1 MCDANSGCVVM
12 DRMAITSPAP
22 ALTLRS
28 ATALAAAIR
37 GGEVSAREVVQAH
50 VDRLHTRQPRT
61 NALAC
66 DRFTEALEE
75 ADAADARVKAG
86 GELPPF
92 LGVPCT
98 VKESIS
104 VAGMPNS
111 AGLVALK
118 DRRSDTNA
126 PAVQRLVDAGF
137 IPLGV
142 TNTSEMT
149 MWIESVNRV
158 YGRTRNAYDPHRTA
172 GGSSGG
178 EGAAVGSGGSPV
190 GLGSDIGGSI
200 RVPAFFNGVFGHK
213 PSPGLVPNTGQYPST
228 EGEAAF
234 MLTLG
239 PLARHAEDLMPV
251 TRIISGPDGVDERC
265 VARELGDPTKVDLK
279 QLRVLL
285 ADDASLLPA
294 RKELREAR
302 DAAAGALEERGA
314 SCERV
319 SLKQLRRALEIYLAA
334 LGDGADTS
342 LNQLLE
348 DAGVQPRGARPWMD
362 AVRGSG
368 DHTMPI
374 LITLA
379 LERLN
384 RHMPAGRTQKAVAAA
399 RSLRDEVGAI
409 LGDDA
414 ILLHQPHPRVAPRH
428 GGTIGRAWVLTPA
441 AVFNLLG
448 LPVTQVPLGLNPR
461 GLPLGVQ
468 VAAADGN
475 DHLTIAAA
483 LALEQRF
490 GGWVPPS

>member
-1 MCDANSGCVVM
+1 MPD
-12 DRMAITSPAP
+12 MAITAPAP

-28 ATALAAAIR
+28 ATALAKAIHA
-37 GGEVSAREVVQAH
+37 GEVTAREVVQAH
-50 VDRLHTRQPRT
+50 IDRLHTRQPRT

-66 DRFTEALEE
+66 DRFAHALEE
-75 ADAADARVKAG
+75 ADAADAQLANASG
-86 GELPPF
+86 NDDLPPF

-104 VAGMPNS
+104 VEGMPNC

-126 PAVQRLVDAGF
+126 PAVQRLRDAGF

-213 PSPGLVPNTGQYPST
+213 PSPGLVPNTGQFPST
-228 EGEAAF
+228 EGEAAY

-239 PLARHAEDLMPV
+239 PLTRRAEDLMPV
-251 TRIISGPDGVDERC
+251 TKIISGPDGVDERC
-265 VARELGDPTKVDLK
+265 IPRELGDPAQVDIK
-279 QLRVLL
+279 RLRVLV

-302 DAAAGALEERGA
+302 DNAARALEEQGA
-314 SCERV
+314 SCEKV

-334 LGDGADTS
+334 LGDGAGVS
-342 LNQLLE
+342 LSELLE
-348 DAGVQPRGARPWMD
+348 NAGVEVGGRRQWVDAARGR
-362 AVRGSG
+362 G
-368 DHTMPI
+368 DHTIPM
-374 LITLA
+374 LITAA

-384 RHMPAGRTQKAVAAA
+384 RHVPAARTQKAVAAA
-399 RSLRDEVGAI
+399 RALREEVGEV
-409 LGDDA
+409 LGDDG

-428 GGTIGRAWVLTPA
+428 GGTVGRAWVLTPA

-448 LPVTQVPLGLNPR
+448 LPVTQVPLGLNPK

-483 LALEQRF
+483 LTLERRF
-490 GGWVPPS
+490 GGWVPPP

>member
-1 MCDANSGCVVM
+1 V
-12 DRMAITSPAP
+12 AITAPSPQ
-22 ALTLRS
+22 LTQRS
-28 ATALAAAIR
+28 ATDLAAAIR
-37 GGEVSAREVVQAH
+37 TKQLTAREVVQAH
-50 VDRLHTRQPRT
+50 VDRLHARQPRT

-66 DRFTEALEE
+66 DRFADALTEADR
-75 ADAADARVKAG
+75 ADERIKTDPDP
-86 GELPPF
+86 PPF

-98 VKESIS
+98 IKESIG
-104 VAGMPNS
+104 VTGMPNC

-118 DRRSDTNA
+118 ERRADADAT
-126 PAVQRLVDAGF
+126 AVARLKQAGF

-213 PSPGLVPNTGQYPST
+213 PSPGVVPNTGQFPST
-228 EGEAAF
+228 EGEAAY

-239 PLARHAEDLMPV
+239 PLTRHAEDLMPV
-251 TRIISGPDGVDERC
+251 TRIIAGPDGIDEHC
-265 VARELGDPTKVDLK
+265 VPRELGDPAATDFAA
-279 QLRVLL
+279 LRVLVV
-285 ADDASLLPA
+285 DDASLIPA
-294 RKELREAR
+294 RKELRDAR
-302 DAAAGALEERGA
+302 DRAADALQQLGARTET
-314 SCERV
+314 V

-334 LGDGADTS
+334 LGDGASVS
-342 LNQLLE
+342 LGELLT
-348 DAGVQPRGARPWMD
+348 DAGVELHGSRHWVDAARGR
-362 AVRGSG
+362 G
-368 DHTMPI
+368 DHTFPV
-374 LITLA
+374 LITAA

-384 RHMPAGRTQKAVAAA
+384 RHMPTARTRKAVAAA
-399 RSLRDEVGAI
+399 RSLREEMTGI
-409 LGDDA
+409 LGDDG
-414 ILLHQPHPRVAPRH
+414 ILLHPPHPRVAPRH
-428 GGTIGRAWVLTPA
+428 GATVGRAWVLTPA

-448 LPVTQVPLGLNPR
+448 LPVTEVPLGLNPK

-483 LALEQRF
+483 LALERHF
-490 GGWVPPS
+490 GGWSPPA

>member
-1 MCDANSGCVVM
+1 V
-12 DRMAITSPAP
+12 AITAPSPQ
-22 ALTLRS
+22 LTQRS
-28 ATALAAAIR
+28 ATDLAAAIR
-37 GGEVSAREVVQAH
+37 TKQLTAREVVQAH
-50 VDRLHTRQPRT
+50 VDRLHARQPRT

-66 DRFTEALEE
+66 ARFADALTEADR
-75 ADAADARVKAG
+75 ADERIRTDPDP
-86 GELPPF
+86 PPF

-98 VKESIS
+98 IKESIG
-104 VAGMPNS
+104 VTGMPNC

-118 DRRSDTNA
+118 DRRAEADAT
-126 PAVQRLVDAGF
+126 AVARLKQAGF

-213 PSPGLVPNTGQYPST
+213 PSPGLVPNTGQFPST
-228 EGEAAF
+228 EGEAAY

-239 PLARHAEDLMPV
+239 PLTRHAEDLMPV
-251 TRIISGPDGVDERC
+251 TRIIAGPDGIDEYC
-265 VARELGDPTKVDLK
+265 VPRELGDPAATEFAR
-279 QLRVLL
+279 LRVLV
-285 ADDASLLPA
+285 AGDASLIPA
-294 RKELREAR
+294 RKELRDAR
-302 DAAAGALEERGA
+302 DRAADALQHLGARTEK
-314 SCERV
+314 V

-334 LGDGADTS
+334 LGDGASVS
-342 LNQLLE
+342 LGELLTG
-348 DAGVQPRGARPWMD
+348 AGVELHGSRHWVDAARGR
-362 AVRGSG
+362 G
-368 DHTMPI
+368 DHTLPV
-374 LITLA
+374 LITAA

-384 RHMPAGRTQKAVAAA
+384 RHMPDARIRKAVGAA
-399 RSLRDEVGAI
+399 RALREEMKDI
-409 LGDDA
+409 LGDDG
-414 ILLHQPHPRVAPRH
+414 ILLHPPHPRVAPRH
-428 GGTIGRAWVLTPA
+428 GATVGRAWVLTPA

-448 LPVTQVPLGLNPR
+448 LPVTEVPLGLNPK

-468 VAAADGN
+468 VAAAGGN

-483 LALEQRF
+483 LALERRF
-490 GGWVPPS
+490 GGWVPPA

>member
-1 MCDANSGCVVM
+1 V
-12 DRMAITSPAP
+12 AIASPAQ

-28 ATALAAAIR
+28 ATDLATAIR
-37 GGEVSAREVVQAH
+37 KRETTAREVVQAH
-50 VDRLHTRQPRT
+50 IDRLHARQPRT

-66 DRFTEALEE
+66 DRFLEALDD
-75 ADAADARVKAG
+75 ADRADARVAAG

-104 VAGMPNS
+104 LKGMPNC
-111 AGLVALK
+111 AGLVARK
-118 DRRSDTNA
+118 DLRAVENA
-126 PAVQRLVDAGF
+126 PAVQRLIDAGF

-149 MWIESVNRV
+149 MWIESDNRV

-200 RVPAFFNGVFGHK
+200 RLPAFFNGVFGHK
-213 PSPGLVPNTGQYPST
+213 PSPGLVPNTGQFPST
-228 EGEAAF
+228 EGEAAY

-251 TRIISGPDGVDERC
+251 TRIIAGPDGKDERC
-265 VARELGDPTKVDLK
+265 VARELGDPARVEWSK
-279 QLRVLL
+279 LRILL
-285 ADDASLLPA
+285 ADDASLVPA

-302 DAAAGALEERGA
+302 DAAARTLEERGA
-314 SCERV
+314 RCERV

-334 LGDGADTS
+334 LGDGAGTS
-342 LNQLLE
+342 LTELLE
-348 DAGVQPRGARPWMD
+348 DAGVDPRGRKPWRDAAR
-362 AVRGSG
+362 RQG
-368 DHTMPI
+368 DHTLPV
-374 LITLA
+374 LITLT

-384 RHMPAGRTQKAVAAA
+384 RHMPEARTKKAVQAA
-399 RSLRDEVGAI
+399 RALREEVGGI

-428 GGTIGRAWVLTPA
+428 GATVGRAWVLTPA
-441 AVFNLLG
+441 ATFNLLG
-448 LPVTQVPLGLNPR
+448 LPVTQVPLGLNHK

-468 VAAADGN
+468 VAAADGY

-483 LALEQRF
+483 LALEARF
-490 GGWVPPS
+490 GGWVPPAG

>member
-1 MCDANSGCVVM
+1 
-12 DRMAITSPAP
+12 MAITSPAP

-28 ATALAAAIR
+28 ATDLAAAIR

-50 VDRLHTRQPRT
+50 VDRLHARQPRT

-66 DRFTEALEE
+66 DRFVEALAE

-98 VKESIS
+98 IKESIS
-104 VAGMPNS
+104 VKGMPNC
-111 AGLVALK
+111 AGLVARRE
-118 DRRSDTNA
+118 RRSETNA
-126 PAVQRLVDAGF
+126 PAVQRLIDAGF

-149 MWIESVNRV
+149 MWIESDNRV

-200 RVPAFFNGVFGHK
+200 RLPAFFNGVFGHK
-213 PSPGLVPNTGQYPST
+213 PSPGLVPNTGQFPST
-228 EGEAAF
+228 EGEAAY

-251 TRIISGPDGVDERC
+251 TKLIAGPDG
-265 VARELGDPTKVDLK
+265 
-279 QLRVLL
+279 
-285 ADDASLLPA
+285 
-294 RKELREAR
+294 
-302 DAAAGALEERGA
+302 RGRA
-314 SCERV
+314 
-319 SLKQLRRALEIYLAA
+319 LRRARARRPAA
-334 LGDGADTS
+334 RRPR
-342 LNQLLE
+342 E
-348 DAGVQPRGARPWMD
+348 DARPARRRRLAPAGQEGAARRPRPSRQGARGPRRQLRAHLAQAAPARARDLPRRARGRSRHVAGRAARGGRRAAASDHPWRE
-362 AVRGSG
+362 AARGRG
-368 DHTMPI
+368 DHTLPV
-374 LITLA
+374 LITLT
-379 LERLN
+379 LERAQPA
-384 RHMPAGRTQKAVAAA
+384 RARRPHPEGAGRRPGAPGGGPRASSATTGSCSTSRTRASPRATARRSAAPGSSPPP
-399 RSLRDEVGAI
+399 RSSTCSAS
-409 LGDDA
+409 
-414 ILLHQPHPRVAPRH
+414 PSPRSRSASTRK
-428 GGTIGRAWVLTPA
+428 
-441 AVFNLLG
+441 
-448 LPVTQVPLGLNPR
+448 

-483 LALEQRF
+483 LALEKRF
-490 GGWVPPS
+490 GGWVPPAGR

>member
-1 MCDANSGCVVM
+1 V
-12 DRMAITSPAP
+12 AITAPSPQ
-22 ALTLRS
+22 LTQRS
-28 ATALAAAIR
+28 ATDLAAAIR
-37 GGEVSAREVVQAH
+37 DRQLTAREVVQAH
-50 VDRLHTRQPRT
+50 VDRLHARQPRT

-66 DRFTEALEE
+66 DRFAAALTD
-75 ADAADARVKAG
+75 ADQADERIKNDPDP
-86 GELPPF
+86 PPF

-98 VKESIS
+98 IKESIGLE
-104 VAGMPNS
+104 GMPNC

-118 DRRSDTNA
+118 DRR
-126 PAVQRLVDAGF
+126 AVADATAVARLKQAGF

-213 PSPGLVPNTGQYPST
+213 PSPGLVPNTGQFPST
-228 EGEAAF
+228 EGEAAY

-239 PLARHAEDLMPV
+239 PLTRHAEDLMPV
-251 TRIISGPDGVDERC
+251 TRIIAGPDGIDEYCIPR
-265 VARELGDPTKVDLK
+265 ALGNPAGTDFAA
-279 QLRVLL
+279 LRVLV
-285 ADDASLLPA
+285 ADDASLIPA
-294 RKELREAR
+294 RKELRGAR
-302 DAAAGALEERGA
+302 DRAADALRQLGARTEK
-314 SCERV
+314 V

-334 LGDGADTS
+334 LGDGASVSLGELLTS
-342 LNQLLE
+342 
-348 DAGVQPRGARPWMD
+348 AGVELQGSRHWVDAARGR
-362 AVRGSG
+362 G
-368 DHTMPI
+368 DHTFPV
-374 LITLA
+374 LITAA

-384 RHMPAGRTQKAVAAA
+384 RHMPEARIRKAVHAA
-399 RSLRDEVGAI
+399 RALREEMKGI
-409 LGDDA
+409 LGDDG
-414 ILLHQPHPRVAPRH
+414 ILLHPPHPRVAPRH
-428 GGTIGRAWVLTPA
+428 GGTVGRAWVLTPA

-448 LPVTQVPLGLNPR
+448 LPVTEVPLGLNPK

-483 LALEQRF
+483 LALERRF
-490 GGWVPPS
+490 GGWSPPP

>member
-1 MCDANSGCVVM
+1 
-12 DRMAITSPAP
+12 MAITAPSP

-37 GGEVSAREVVQAH
+37 AGEVTAREVVQAH
-50 VDRLHTRQPRT
+50 IDRLHARQPRT

-66 DRFTEALEE
+66 DRFAEALQE
-75 ADAADARVKAG
+75 ADAADARIKAG
-86 GELPPF
+86 GEDLPPY

-104 VAGMPNS
+104 VAGMPNC

-118 DRRSDTNA
+118 DRRSETDAT
-126 PAVQRLVDAGF
+126 AVRRLRDAGF

-190 GLGSDIGGSI
+190 GLGSDIGGSV

-213 PSPGLVPNTGQYPST
+213 PSPGLVPNTGQFPST
-228 EGEAAF
+228 EGEAAY

-251 TRIISGPDGVDERC
+251 TRIISGPDGQDERC
-265 VARELGDPTKVDLK
+265 IARELHDPADVDFAK
-279 QLRVLL
+279 LRVLV

-302 DAAAGALEERGA
+302 DNAARALQELGARSEK
-314 SCERV
+314 V

-334 LGDGADTS
+334 LGDGAGVS
-342 LNQLLE
+342 LGELLE
-348 DAGVQPRGARPWMD
+348 DSGVQLGGPRPWMD
-362 AVRGSG
+362 AVRGRG
-368 DHTMPI
+368 DHTLPI
-374 LITLA
+374 LITHA

-384 RHMPAGRTQKAVAAA
+384 RHVPEARTQKAVHAAHD
-399 RSLRDEVGAI
+399 LREEVGAI
-409 LGDDA
+409 LGDDG
-414 ILLHQPHPRVAPRH
+414 ILLHHPHPRVAPRH
-428 GGTIGRAWVLTPA
+428 GGTVGRAWVITSA

-448 LPVTQVPLGLNPR
+448 LPVTQVPLGLNPK
-461 GLPLGVQ
+461 GLPVGVQ

-483 LALEQRF
+483 LALETRF
-490 GGWVPPS
+490 GGWVPPA

>member
-1 MCDANSGCVVM
+1 V
-12 DRMAITSPAP
+12 AITAPSPQI
-22 ALTLRS
+22 TQRS
-28 ATALAAAIR
+28 ATDLAAAIR
-37 GGEVSAREVVQAH
+37 NKQLTAREVVQAH
-50 VDRLHTRQPRT
+50 IDRLHARQPRT

-66 DRFTEALEE
+66 DRFAEALQE
-75 ADAADARVKAG
+75 ADRADERIKSNPDPP
-86 GELPPF
+86 PPF

-98 VKESIS
+98 IKESIG
-104 VAGMPNS
+104 VQGMPNC
-111 AGLVALK
+111 AGLVAAK
-118 DRRSDTNA
+118 DRRADADAT
-126 PAVQRLVDAGF
+126 AVARLKQAGF

-213 PSPGLVPNTGQYPST
+213 PSPGLVPNTGQFPST
-228 EGEAAF
+228 EGEAAY

-239 PLARHAEDLMPV
+239 PLTRHAEDLMPV
-251 TRIISGPDGVDERC
+251 TKIIAGPDGIDARA
-265 VARELGDPTKVDLK
+265 VARELGDPATVELGK
-279 QLRVLL
+279 LRVLL
-285 ADDASLLPA
+285 ADDASLIPA
-294 RKELREAR
+294 RRELREAR
-302 DAAAGALEERGA
+302 DQAARALEERGA
-314 SCERV
+314 RVETV

-334 LGDGADTS
+334 LGDGAGTS
-342 LNQLLE
+342 LTELLT
-348 DAGVQPRGARPWMD
+348 DQGVEPRGARPWRD
-362 AVRGSG
+362 AARGRG
-368 DHTMPI
+368 DHTLPI

-379 LERLN
+379 LERMN
-384 RHMPAGRTQKAVAAA
+384 RHVPEARTRKAVAAA
-399 RSLRDEVGAI
+399 HDLREEVGAV
-409 LGDDA
+409 LGDDG
-414 ILLHQPHPRVAPRH
+414 ILLHHPHPRVAPRH
-428 GGTIGRAWVLTPA
+428 GGTVGRAWVITSA

-448 LPVTQVPLGLNPR
+448 MPVTQVPLGLNPK

-483 LALEQRF
+483 LALERRF
-490 GGWVPPS
+490 GGWVPPAY

>member
-1 MCDANSGCVVM
+1 V
-12 DRMAITSPAP
+12 AITAPSPQ
-22 ALTLRS
+22 LTQRS
-28 ATALAAAIR
+28 ATDLAAAIR
-37 GGEVSAREVVQAH
+37 TQQLTAREVVQAH
-50 VDRLHTRQPRT
+50 VDRLHARQPRT

-66 DRFTEALEE
+66 DRFADALTEADL
-75 ADAADARVKAG
+75 ADERIKTDPDP
-86 GELPPF
+86 PPF

-98 VKESIS
+98 IKESIG
-104 VAGMPNS
+104 VTGMPNC

-118 DRRSDTNA
+118 DRRADADAT
-126 PAVQRLVDAGF
+126 AVARLKQAGF

-213 PSPGLVPNTGQYPST
+213 PSPGLVPNTGQFPST
-228 EGEAAF
+228 EGEAAY

-239 PLARHAEDLMPV
+239 PLTRHAEDLMPV
-251 TRIISGPDGVDERC
+251 TRIIAGPDGIDEYC
-265 VARELGDPTKVDLK
+265 VPRELGDPAATDFAT
-279 QLRVLL
+279 LRVLVV
-285 ADDASLLPA
+285 DDASLIPA
-294 RKELREAR
+294 RKELRDAR
-302 DAAAGALEERGA
+302 DRAADALQHLGARTEK
-314 SCERV
+314 V

-334 LGDGADTS
+334 LGDGASVS
-342 LNQLLE
+342 LGELLT
-348 DAGVQPRGARPWMD
+348 DAGVELQGSRHWVDAARGR
-362 AVRGSG
+362 G
-368 DHTMPI
+368 DHTFPV
-374 LITLA
+374 LITAA

-384 RHMPAGRTQKAVAAA
+384 RHMPTARTQKAVAAA
-399 RSLRDEVGAI
+399 RALREEMKGI
-409 LGDDA
+409 LGDDG
-414 ILLHQPHPRVAPRH
+414 ILLHPPHPRVAPRH
-428 GGTIGRAWVLTPA
+428 GATVGRAWVLTPA

-448 LPVTQVPLGLNPR
+448 LPVTEVPLGLNAK

-483 LALEQRF
+483 LALERRF
-490 GGWVPPS
+490 GGWSPPA

>member
-1 MCDANSGCVVM
+1 V
-12 DRMAITSPAP
+12 AITAPAP
-22 ALTLRS
+22 QITERS
-28 ATALAAAIR
+28 ATGLAAAIR
-37 GGEVSAREVVQAH
+37 AKELTAREVVQAH
-50 VDRLHTRQPRT
+50 IDRLHSRQPRT

-66 DRFTEALEE
+66 DRFAEALEE
-75 ADAADARVKAG
+75 ADRADERLKTDPD
-86 GELPPF
+86 PPPY

-98 VKESIS
+98 IKESIAL
-104 VAGMPNS
+104 AGMPNC

-118 DRRSDTNA
+118 ERRAETDAT
-126 PAVQRLVDAGF
+126 AVQRLRHAGF

-142 TNTSEMT
+142 TNTSELT

-178 EGAAVGSGGSPV
+178 EGAAVGSGGSPI

-213 PSPGLVPNTGQYPST
+213 PSPGLVPNTGQFPST
-228 EGEAAF
+228 EGEAAY

-251 TRIISGPDGVDERC
+251 TRIIAGPDGIDEQC
-265 VARELGDPTKVDLK
+265 VARELKDPSHVDLAG
-279 QLRVLL
+279 LRVLV
-285 ADDASLLPA
+285 ADDASLIPA

-302 DAAAGALEERGA
+302 DRAADALQQLGARTEKI
-314 SCERV
+314 

-334 LGDGADTS
+334 LGDGASVS
-342 LNQLLE
+342 LGELLTDSGVE
-348 DAGVQPRGARPWMD
+348 LQGGRNWVDAARGR
-362 AVRGSG
+362 G
-368 DHTMPI
+368 DHTLPV
-374 LITLA
+374 LITHA

-384 RHMPAGRTQKAVAAA
+384 RRMPAARTQKGVHAA
-399 RSLRDEVGAI
+399 RSLRQEMQDI
-409 LGDDA
+409 LRDDGV
-414 ILLHQPHPRVAPRH
+414 LLHQPHPRVAPRH
-428 GGTIGRAWVLTPA
+428 GGTVGRAWVLTPA

-448 LPVTQVPLGLNPR
+448 LPVTQVPLGLNAK

-483 LALEQRF
+483 LALERRF
-490 GGWVPPS
+490 GGWVPPP